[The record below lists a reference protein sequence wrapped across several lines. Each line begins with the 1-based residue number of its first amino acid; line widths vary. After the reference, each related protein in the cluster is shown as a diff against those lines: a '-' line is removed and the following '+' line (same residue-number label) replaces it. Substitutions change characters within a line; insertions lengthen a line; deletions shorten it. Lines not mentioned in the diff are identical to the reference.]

1 MVSAEGDKSPPDR
14 GETVGLGHDGQAR
27 GLIMPRPAPALPA
40 KTPSGAYDSA
50 NGWEVVNLNSLLRS
64 LAPILRQ
71 VAGNKVLL
79 ELRLASDLGQTRITP
94 MQFQQALLKLCAH
107 AKKIMPEGGKIII
120 RTANH
125 VEASAV
131 DQRAA
136 LMPAG
141 RYIAL
146 TISDPAQG
154 LTPSVVENLLEFIY
168 TGSDL
173 GAEPAHRYRHVQR
186 TEAELALVLY
196 LPETME
202 AEVTARSRQEP
213 SPRARGPEILLIIEA
228 DAVLRKMI
236 TGLLTVD
243 GYQVMAVATAD
254 EAQGQLAGKQAR
266 PQLVLMSG
274 GSKAETQLVRQLFAA
289 NPQLRLINAAAE
301 YPWRGL
307 TDIPEPSRLHLPKPF
322 ALSILLAQIRVL
334 LDAPTG
340 R

>member
-1 MVSAEGDKSPPDR
+1 
-14 GETVGLGHDGQAR
+14 
-27 GLIMPRPAPALPA
+27 MPRLVPSLPA
-40 KTPSGAYDSA
+40 EPPSGDSDSA

-71 VAGNKVLL
+71 VAGNKVAL

-94 MQFQQALLKLCAH
+94 TQFQQALLKLCVH
-107 AKKIMPEGGKIII
+107 AKKI
-120 RTANH
+120 
-125 VEASAV
+125 
-131 DQRAA
+131 
-136 LMPAG
+136 MPAG

-154 LTPSVVENLLEFIY
+154 LTPGVVENLLEFIY
-168 TGSDL
+168 TGSDR
-173 GAEPAHRYRHVQR
+173 GAEPAHRYQHVYR
-186 TEAELALVLY
+186 TKAELAVVLY

-202 AEVTARSRQEP
+202 AEVTARSRQGP
-213 SPRARGPEILLIIEA
+213 SPRARGPETLLIIEA

-274 GSKAETQLVRQLFAA
+274 ESKAETQLVRQLFAA

-307 TDIPEPSRLHLPKPF
+307 TDISEPSRLHLPKPF